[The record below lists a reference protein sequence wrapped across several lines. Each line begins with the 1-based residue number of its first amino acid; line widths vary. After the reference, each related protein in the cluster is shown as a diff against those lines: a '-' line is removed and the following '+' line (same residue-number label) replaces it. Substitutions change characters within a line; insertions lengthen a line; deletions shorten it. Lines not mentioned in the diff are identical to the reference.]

1 MLSAFRER
9 LFKAK
14 KVDKNDSEDEEHS
27 QKAENDEA
35 KEENQ
40 SDVALFTHRLEVDDE
55 IKQKVID
62 ANVADNDR
70 YAIFD
75 PRNPLNKRKREE
87 SKDIMKERK
96 KSHLT
101 SLALHSKAK

>member
-1 MLSAFRER
+1 LEMLNAFRER

-14 KVDKNDSEDEEHS
+14 KVEKSESDDEERTEKVEHDAT
-27 QKAENDEA
+27 KD
-35 KEENQ
+35 Q
-40 SDVALFTHRLEVDDE
+40 SDVSLYTHRLEVDEE
-55 IKQKVID
+55 IRQKVID

>member
-1 MLSAFRER
+1 MLTAFRER

-14 KVDKNDSEDEEHS
+14 KVEKNDSDDEEHPG
-27 QKAENDEA
+27 KADKDEHQDEA
-35 KEENQ
+35 Q
-40 SDVALFTHRLEVDDE
+40 SDVALYTHRLEVDDE
-55 IKQKVID
+55 IKQKAID